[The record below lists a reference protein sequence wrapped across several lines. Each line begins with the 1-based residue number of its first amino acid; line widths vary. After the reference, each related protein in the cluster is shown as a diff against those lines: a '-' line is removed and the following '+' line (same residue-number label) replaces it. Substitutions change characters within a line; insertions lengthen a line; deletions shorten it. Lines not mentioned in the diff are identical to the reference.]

1 MKLHAEPPA
10 RTHCALCVYTLG
22 PWAAEAKDEDSHG
35 QGCERVT
42 SRYDT
47 PGNVEAQFEPGSGGC
62 VLANKLGI
70 ADPKE
75 MDDIELDLLV
85 RLQKDVTSSVKADQ
99 PITVADLREW
109 HLPLAG

>member
-1 MKLHAEPPA
+1 M
-10 RTHCALCVYTLG
+10 TG
-22 PWAAEAKDEDSHG
+22 
-35 QGCERVT
+35 
-42 SRYDT
+42 RYDT
-47 PGNVEAQFEPGSGGC
+47 PGNVEAQFEPGSGGY

-109 HLPLAG
+109 HHRWLGKVYAWAGRERSPVSPAGRRDGLAGRLASP

>member
-1 MKLHAEPPA
+1 M
-10 RTHCALCVYTLG
+10 
-22 PWAAEAKDEDSHG
+22 AAEAKDEDSHA
-35 QGCERVT
+35 QGGERVT

-75 MDDIELDLLV
+75 MV
-85 RLQKDVTSSVKADQ
+85 RQV
-99 PITVADLREW
+99 LRGASGT
-109 HLPLAG
+109 PDA